1 MTERK
6 PPGASFESWVDKQ
19 ITDAMARGEFDNLPG
34 AGKPLENL
42 DQPYDEVWVMRNLRR
57 DGVPTEELLPT
68 PLRLRK
74 EIERLPDTVRDLRT
88 EQAVRDVVA
97 ELNGQIRECLRLPSG
112 PPVHLAPVDEE
123 AVVERWRAARADTT
137 AASAAAGVTAP
148 SGTAAAISDAAA
160 TGVPTRRARWWHRLT
175 GRRR

>member
-6 PPGASFESWVDKQ
+6 PPGVSFQSWVDKQ
-19 ITDAMARGEFDNLPG
+19 INDAVARGDFDNLPG

-42 DQPYDEVWVMRNLRR
+42 DQPYDEVWVMRHMQREGL
-57 DGVPTEELLPT
+57 PTEDLLPT

-97 ELNGQIRECLRLPSG
+97 ELNARILDWLRFPSG
-112 PPVHLAPVDEE
+112 PAVNVAPVDVDK
-123 AVVERWRAARADTT
+123 VVGRWHSARAAK
-137 AASAAAGVTAP
+137 AAPASVTSGTPDASTAP
-148 SGTAAAISDAAA
+148 DLTAAAMPS
-160 TGVPTRRARWWHRLT
+160 PRSRWWHRFT
-175 GRRR
+175 RR